1 MNAPFLRNLFSNNR
15 AALVL
20 ISLTAIVIYSNILGN
35 PFVFDDRSSIVENI
49 AIRDLCGFFSQG
61 RLIEPR
67 AVVDLTFA
75 LNYRL
80 GGFDVF
86 GYHVVNI
93 LVHILNGFVAYFL
106 VLTVLKQR
114 PKLLQLSNISAFGP
128 PDNTIRAIS
137 LFPALIFVVHPIQ
150 TQAVTYTVQ
159 RYASMAALFYL
170 GAMLFYGYARIAQK
184 ERMRKTNKRPGPTA
198 LYILSVLCGMLAF
211 LSKQNTASLPFA
223 IVLLEYLLIN
233 PVWNEWRRKLPW
245 FALMFFLWFLFITSV
260 TGLFN
265 GEAVGG
271 NLLEDV
277 SSALKETETVG
288 RWEYLC
294 TQFNVLVI
302 YLRLLFLPINQNLDY
317 MYPFKSGFFDDF
329 TSVAFVILTLTAGF
343 GAWNIKKRPIIA
355 FSIFFFFITL
365 SVESS
370 IIPISDALFEHR
382 LYLPAFGFGFFVA
395 YVVFIIL
402 SNRGPVLFLLFFL
415 IVVGLSTA
423 SYRRNIIW
431 QDSIVLWTDV
441 LSKSPHNY
449 RAHNNLGN
457 MMMHKG
463 LVNKAIQYYSDALT
477 LEPNYWV
484 THNNLGIARVSQ
496 MKIPEAITSFDNA
509 LRLKPD
515 YGDAHYNLGNAMS
528 MLGKLKKAEIHYLE
542 ALRLSPYDFETHN
555 NLAILLTRQGKTSR
569 ARAHF
574 REAIRIKPD
583 FSSAVDNLKKVSSE
597 NMKKPAKKAFGQ
609 SKQIR

>member
-1 MNAPFLRNLFSNNR
+1 MSTSFLKDQFSNNR
-15 AALVL
+15 FALVL
-20 ISLTAIVIYSNILGN
+20 IGFVAIVIYSNILGN
-35 PFVFDDRSSIVENI
+35 PFVFDDRSSIVENG
-49 AIRDLCGFFSQG
+49 AIRDLSGFFTQG
-61 RLIEPR
+61 RLFEPR
-67 AVVDLTFA
+67 AVVELTFA
-75 LNYRL
+75 LNYRI
-80 GGFDVF
+80 GGLDVYF
-86 GYHVVNI
+86 YHLVNI
-93 LVHILNGFVAYFL
+93 LIHILNGFIAYFL
-106 VLTVLKQR
+106 VKAILKKR
-114 PKLLQLSNISAFGP
+114 PELLHLSNTTIFEH
-128 PDNTIRAIS
+128 PDNTIHVIS
-137 LFPALIFVVHPIQ
+137 LFSALIFVAHPIQ

-159 RYASMAALFYL
+159 RYASMAAFFYL
-170 GAMLFYGYARIAQK
+170 GMMLFYTYARIVQK
-184 ERMRKTNKRPGPTA
+184 ERSRKTNRGPGPVV
-198 LYILSVLCGMLAF
+198 LYTLSVFCGMMAF
-211 LSKQNTASLPFA
+211 LSKQNTASLPA
-223 IVLLEYLLIN
+223 SIILLEYLLIN
-233 PVWNEWRRKLPW
+233 PVWTEWKRKLPW
-245 FALMFFLWFLFITSV
+245 FALMLFLWFLFIAYV
-260 TGLFN
+260 TGLFG
-265 GEAVGG
+265 GEADGG
-271 NLLEDV
+271 SLLEDV
-277 SSALKETETVG
+277 SSALKETETVS

-302 YLRLLFLPINQNLDY
+302 YIRLLFLPINQNLDY

-542 ALRLSPYDFETHN
+542 ALRLSPHDFETHN

-583 FSSAVDNLKKVSSE
+583 FLSSIDNLKKIPE
-597 NMKKPAKKAFGQ
+597 GNMKQVGCKSQ
-609 SKQIR
+609 